1 MPEYTGYVG
10 QSLEFLKSNDIV
22 VGDSVKILSDLTYS
36 GIVMP
41 RYEHSDD
48 KHIVLKL
55 NSGYNVG
62 LEIEKI
68 KKVEKNK
75 TTQKI
80 VEKNEKIEHSQ
91 GLPKILLLSTGGTI
105 ASKIDYRT
113 GAVTP
118 VLTAEELNS
127 SVPELAKIANIDA
140 QVLFSEYSE
149 NIMPEH
155 WLDIAKKINE
165 FEKSD
170 YSGIIIAHGT
180 DTMHYTSS
188 FLSFALAGF
197 PIPIVLVGSQRSSD
211 RASSDAAL
219 NLIGATKFITENN
232 PKGIYIVM
240 HQDENDDTI
249 ACHLGTRVRKNHT
262 SKRGAFQTIGGNP
275 AFIIAENQ
283 ILKNFSKDYFKI
295 NGYQPKINLDTKVA
309 LVKYHP
315 GYDPNLLN
323 QIIEMGFKGIIFE
336 GTGLGHIGK
345 TMYES
350 VKKANEKGIFLGM
363 TSQCIDGRVRMTVYE
378 SGRDLLD
385 LGIIPLEN
393 MIPEVALVKA
403 MWVFGNYQD
412 SEEIKKIMLQNIA
425 SELTD

>member
-1 MPEYTGYVG
+1 MSEHRGYEG
-10 QSLEFLKSNDIV
+10 NSLKFLKANQIS
-22 VGDSVKILSDLTYS
+22 VGDSVKILADITYS
-36 GIVMP
+36 GIIMP

-55 NSGYNVG
+55 KSGYNIG
-62 LEIEKI
+62 LEIAKI
-68 KKVEKNK
+68 
-75 TTQKI
+75 
-80 VEKNEKIEHSQ
+80 EKIEKNQSTKKIIEKDEKIEKVV

-127 SVPELAKIANIDA
+127 SVPELAKIANIDT

-155 WLDIAKKINE
+155 WLQIAEKINGYS
-165 FEKSD
+165 KSD
-170 YSGIIIAHGT
+170 YTGIIIAHGT

-219 NLIGATKFITENN
+219 NLISATKFITESKT
-232 PKGIYIVM
+232 KGVYIVM
-240 HQDENDDTI
+240 HQDENDEII

-262 SKRGAFQTIGGNP
+262 SKRGAFQTIGDVP

-283 ILKNFSKDYFKI
+283 IQKNITEDFFKV
-295 NGYQPKINLDTKVA
+295 NEFQPKIYLDTKVA

-315 GYDPNLLN
+315 GYDPRLLDK
-323 QIIEMGFKGIIFE
+323 IIEMGFRGIIFE
-336 GTGLGHIGK
+336 GTGLGHVGK

-363 TSQCIDGRVRMTVYE
+363 TSQCIDGRIRMTVYE

-385 LGIIPLEN
+385 LGIVPLEN

-403 MWVFGNYQD
+403 MWALGNSQNRD
-412 SEEIKKIMLQNIA
+412 EVKKIMLENIA
-425 SELTD
+425 SELSN

>member
-1 MPEYTGYVG
+1 MPEYRGYQG
-10 QSLEFLKSNDIV
+10 NSLEFLKTNQIS
-22 VGDSVKILSDLTYS
+22 VGDSVNILAEITYS
-36 GIVMP
+36 GIIMP

-55 NSGYNVG
+55 KSGYNIG
-62 LEIEKI
+62 LEISKI
-68 KKVEKNK
+68 
-75 TTQKI
+75 
-80 VEKNEKIEHSQ
+80 EKIEKSQ
-91 GLPKILLLSTGGTI
+91 ETIKITKTDEKIEKVKGLPKILLLSTGGTI
-105 ASKIDYRT
+105 ASKVDYRT

-118 VLTAEELNS
+118 ILTAEELNS
-127 SVPELAKIANIDA
+127 SVPELATIANIDA
-140 QVLFSEYSE
+140 EVLFSEYSE

-155 WLDIAKKINE
+155 WLKIAEKIKE
-165 FEKSD
+165 FSKSD
-170 YSGIIIAHGT
+170 YTGIIIAHGT

-219 NLIGATKFITENN
+219 NLIGATKFIIESNT
-232 PKGIYIVM
+232 KGIYIVM

-283 ILKNFSKDYFKI
+283 IQKNISKDFFKI
-295 NGYQPKINLDTKVA
+295 NEFQSKINVDTKVA

-323 QIIEMGFKGIIFE
+323 QLIENGYKGIIFE

-345 TMYES
+345 VMYEN
-350 VKKANEKGIFLGM
+350 VKKANSRFTKIIRP
-363 TSQCIDGRVRMTVYE
+363 CIIRC
-378 SGRDLLD
+378 S
-385 LGIIPLEN
+385 
-393 MIPEVALVKA
+393 
-403 MWVFGNYQD
+403 
-412 SEEIKKIMLQNIA
+412 IKF
-425 SELTD
+425 DRCY

>member
-1 MPEYTGYVG
+1 MPEYRGYQG
-10 QSLEFLKSNDIV
+10 NSLEFLKTNQIS
-22 VGDSVKILSDLTYS
+22 VGDSVNILAEITYS
-36 GIVMP
+36 GIIMP

-55 NSGYNVG
+55 KSGYNIG
-62 LEIEKI
+62 LEISKI
-68 KKVEKNK
+68 
-75 TTQKI
+75 
-80 VEKNEKIEHSQ
+80 EKIEKSQ
-91 GLPKILLLSTGGTI
+91 ETIKITKTDEKIEKVKGLPKILLLSTGGTI
-105 ASKIDYRT
+105 ASKVDYRT

-118 VLTAEELNS
+118 ILTAEELNS
-127 SVPELAKIANIDA
+127 SVPELATIANIDA
-140 QVLFSEYSE
+140 EVLFSEYSE

-155 WLDIAKKINE
+155 WLKIAEKIKE
-165 FEKSD
+165 FSKSD
-170 YSGIIIAHGT
+170 YTGIIIAHGT

-219 NLIGATKFITENN
+219 NLIGATKFIIESNT
-232 PKGIYIVM
+232 KGIYIVM

-283 ILKNFSKDYFKI
+283 IQKNISKDFFKI
-295 NGYQPKINLDTKVA
+295 NEFQSKINVDTKVA

-323 QIIEMGFKGIIFE
+323 QLIENGYKGIIFE

-345 TMYES
+345 VMYEN
-350 VKKANEKGIFLGM
+350 VKKANEKGVFLGM
-363 TSQCIDGRVRMTVYE
+363 TSQCIDGRIGMTVYE

-403 MWVFGNYQD
+403 MWAIGNYQNID
-412 SEEIKKIMLQNIA
+412 EVKKIMLKNIA
-425 SELTD
+425 SELSN

>member
-1 MPEYTGYVG
+1 MSEHRGYEG
-10 QSLEFLKSNDIV
+10 NSLKFLKANQIS
-22 VGDSVKILSDLTYS
+22 VGDSVKILADITYS
-36 GIVMP
+36 GIIMP

-55 NSGYNVG
+55 KSGYNIG
-62 LEIEKI
+62 LEIAKI
-68 KKVEKNK
+68 
-75 TTQKI
+75 
-80 VEKNEKIEHSQ
+80 EKIEKNQSTKKIIEKDEKIEKVA

-155 WLDIAKKINE
+155 WLQIAEKINE
-165 FEKSD
+165 YSKSD
-170 YSGIIIAHGT
+170 YTGIIIAHGT

-219 NLIGATKFITENN
+219 NLISATKFITESKT
-232 PKGIYIVM
+232 KGVYIVM
-240 HQDENDDTI
+240 HQDENDETI

-262 SKRGAFQTIGGNP
+262 SKRGAFQTIGDVP

-283 ILKNFSKDYFKI
+283 IQRNITEDFFKV
-295 NGYQPKINLDTKVA
+295 NEFQPKIYLDTKVA

-315 GYDPNLLN
+315 GYDPRLLDK
-323 QIIEMGFKGIIFE
+323 IIEMGFRGIIFE
-336 GTGLGHIGK
+336 GTGLGHVGK

-363 TSQCIDGRVRMTVYE
+363 TSQCIDGRIRMTVYE

-385 LGIIPLEN
+385 LGIVPLEN

-403 MWVFGNYQD
+403 MWALGNSQNRD
-412 SEEIKKIMLQNIA
+412 EVKKIMLENIA
-425 SELTD
+425 SELSN